1 MKEDKTFF
9 PLTVVIFRFTFTT
22 FSSWL
27 VFSSLL
33 FGIILVYNLV
43 VELYV
48 LVLPGEEPL

>member
-1 MKEDKTFF
+1 MY
-9 PLTVVIFRFTFTT
+9 LVVSFLLVIIYIFC
-22 FSSWL
+22 SSMYWL